1 MAATSARS
9 ASTRVTRRRR
19 ACRELR
25 TGVDLT
31 VYICILPQVYVDKE
45 FLGGSDI
52 LMAMH
57 QSGELAEVFGV
68 EPPKAE

>member
-1 MAATSARS
+1 
-9 ASTRVTRRRR
+9 
-19 ACRELR
+19 
-25 TGVDLT
+25 VDLT